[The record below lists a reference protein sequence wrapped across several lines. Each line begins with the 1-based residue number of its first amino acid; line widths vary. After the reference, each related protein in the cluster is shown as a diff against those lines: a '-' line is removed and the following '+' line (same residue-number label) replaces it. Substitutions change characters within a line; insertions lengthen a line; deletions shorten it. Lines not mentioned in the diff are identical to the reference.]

1 MLAAFAW
8 VLTIALTGD
17 MGAGLGTMG
26 LTLGAFLVVW
36 VVMMTAMMFPSV
48 APMAAAWL
56 RTVAARPTRV
66 ARMFGVTEFLGGYL
80 IAWAAFGALVYVVLI
95 MVDGLVTDAPTVA
108 KWTGVMVFAVAGIY
122 QLTPLKMA
130 CLRHC
135 RSPLGAVV
143 HYAGYH
149 GPARDLRVGIHHG
162 LYCIGCCWGLMILL
176 VAVGAMNIPAMVALA
191 GVIFLE
197 KVWRH
202 GAGFATAVG
211 VILIAAAVYTVF
223 STSLVPGL
231 DGGGMV
237 QMGPGA
243 PMPAS
248 SPMPTMASSPM
259 DDTSGM

>member
-1 MLAAFAW
+1 MCLLAVLAW
-8 VLTIALTGD
+8 VLTLALAGD
-17 MGAGLGTMG
+17 MGAGSGTMG
-26 LTLGAFLVVW
+26 LSLGAFLIVW
-36 VVMMTAMMFPSV
+36 VVMMTAMMFPSI

-56 RTVAARPTRV
+56 RTVAARPTHA
-66 ARMFGVTEFLGGYL
+66 ARMLGMTEFLGGYL
-80 IAWAAFGALVYVVLI
+80 IAWTMFGALVYVVLI
-95 MVDGLVTDAPTVA
+95 IAGRLATGSPTA
-108 KWTGVMVFAVAGIY
+108 ARWTGVLVFAVAGIY
-122 QLTPLKMA
+122 QLTPLKTT

-149 GPARDLRVGIHHG
+149 GRARDLRVGVHHG

-211 VILIAAAVYTVF
+211 VVLIAAAVFTVF
-223 STSLVPGL
+223 STALLPGL
-231 DGGGMV
+231 GGG
-237 QMGPGA
+237 QMA
-243 PMPAS
+243 PMELPG
-248 SPMPTMASSPM
+248 SPMPTMQAP
-259 DDTSGM
+259 SGSM